1 MLTLWQKPWVNVGI
15 VYIVSLQIKNKN
27 VIMHLLWNSV
37 SWNVPSSEE
46 DGCSQFFYIV
56 EYDEN
61 EETSCFN
68 LHVITVCGT
77 SFVSRNPSKKR
88 QMSTSPI

>member
-1 MLTLWQKPWVNVGI
+1 
-15 VYIVSLQIKNKN
+15 
-27 VIMHLLWNSV
+27 MHLLRNSV
-37 SWNVPSSEE
+37 SRNVPSSEE

-77 SFVSRNPSKKR
+77 SCVSRNPSKKR
-88 QMSTSPI
+88 QMSISPI

>member
-1 MLTLWQKPWVNVGI
+1 MALFI
-15 VYIVSLQIKNKN
+15 FFSLQIKNKN
-27 VIMHLLWNSV
+27 VIMHLLRNSV
-37 SWNVPSSEE
+37 SRNVPSSEE
-46 DGCSQFFYIV
+46 DGCSQLFYIV

-77 SFVSRNPSKKR
+77 SYVSRNPSKKR
-88 QMSTSPI
+88 QMSISPI

>member
-1 MLTLWQKPWVNVGI
+1 MKMWLCIYCEILFHEMCLPARKMGVVN
-15 VYIVSLQIKNKN
+15 
-27 VIMHLLWNSV
+27 
-37 SWNVPSSEE
+37 
-46 DGCSQFFYIV
+46 FFYIV

-77 SFVSRNPSKKR
+77 SYVSRNPSKKR